1 MTSSLGRSLS
11 NGLSTSLTPFP
22 VLLSKNENAV
32 LPLGRRIRLPFPT
45 VHASIHWMQS
55 RPHMSDSAT
64 QTSSSSSALS
74 RSNPSSS
81 AAVSA
86 ALNPIASPPQACP
99 WNSWHSFQSLS
110 FIFSPDCQWMWS
122 FTSWGWWWL
131 ARCKYFAEWLGTTNG
146 TPRWSMISASMP

>member
-1 MTSSLGRSLS
+1 MSNSLAFSGTSNPGSLISNSSPYGLARISAMTSSLGRSLS

-110 FIFSPDCQWMWS
+110 FTFSPDRQ
-122 FTSWGWWWL
+122 
-131 ARCKYFAEWLGTTNG
+131 
-146 TPRWSMISASMP
+146 